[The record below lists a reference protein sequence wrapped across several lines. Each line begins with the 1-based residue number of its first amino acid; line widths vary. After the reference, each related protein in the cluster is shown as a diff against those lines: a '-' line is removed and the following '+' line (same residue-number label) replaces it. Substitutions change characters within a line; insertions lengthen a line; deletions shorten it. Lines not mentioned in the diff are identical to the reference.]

1 MADTCVSNV
10 ANNTEE
16 TRSDALGM
24 LFVIARAAFF
34 IYLISSSRSSSISAH
49 SSLHLSSRSVSPSFT
64 WSRGTTTRTSV
75 EYALAMTAK
84 RETQLCVAPPPR
96 PNGLAGSTA
105 ALLLDHSHVR
115 YEKYR

>member
-34 IYLISSSRSSSISAH
+34 IYLISSSLISYLGALFA
-49 SSLHLSSRSVSPSFT
+49 SSLF
-64 WSRGTTTRTSV
+64 
-75 EYALAMTAK
+75 A
-84 RETQLCVAPPPR
+84 
-96 PNGLAGSTA
+96 A
-105 ALLLDHSHVR
+105 ALLRFLPLLHGPAVLRLVLQWST
-115 YEKYR
+115 YSP

>member
-75 EYALAMTAK
+75 EYVLAMTAK
-84 RETQLCVAPPPR
+84 LNFVLRRL